1 MCVFCKKH
9 VFPLSF
15 FLHFHARRKDEM
27 RAALKAIKKK
37 IDDEDRARK
46 AAVMGDV
53 VEAAKVQVLR
63 IKVKGLIDGLSWM
76 VLIV

>member
-1 MCVFCKKH
+1 
-9 VFPLSF
+9 
-15 FLHFHARRKDEM
+15 M

-63 IKVKGLIDGLSWM
+63 IKVKGLIDGLSWI
-76 VLIV
+76 VLIVWLFDLIVLLIL

>member
-1 MCVFCKKH
+1 
-9 VFPLSF
+9 
-15 FLHFHARRKDEM
+15 M

-76 VLIV
+76 VLIVWLFGLIVLLIL

>member
-1 MCVFCKKH
+1 MCVFCKRH
-9 VFPLSF
+9 VFQLKF

-63 IKVKGLIDGLSWM
+63 IKVKGLINGLSWM